1 MGDQPQ
7 KTGVKSPSE
16 ATKKIKNT
24 VPAMQA
30 VLEAEPLALF
40 PDPMTFQRAMANPGE
55 LPPTAIPG
63 LQRAVGNQHV
73 QTMLTRTDPAAG
85 IVTEI
90 QKQAIEGYVQQ
101 RAAPDGAP
109 IEVTQRQP
117 DADGGVELSDPVTD
131 EINRGISRGGSSLP
145 KDTQIKMK
153 HNLGVANPEEIQ
165 VHTDQQAHTLSKALG
180 ARAFTTGSH
189 IFFRQ
194 GEYDPGSTKG
204 QALLYHE
211 SVHTVQ
217 QGGVKGNAPQAK
229 MVVNRAD
236 DRYEQEAEAVAEQA
250 ILAPE
255 PTQPQFVEPGAAP
268 KTAPHVSQKDDEES
282 DERAIPA
289 TSYVQMAEEKK
300 EEKEESKEEKKEEEK
315 EAKEKEKEEKE
326 RKKEA
331 EEKGKEKEQEAKE
344 SGEEKKEASKSKAKD
359 KGKEAGQ
366 PKEKPPPPQ
375 IPGAA
380 EFTPPEPKVDP
391 SVVDDLDGDTAT
403 EKKFDPET
411 FEFEEP
417 EQQPLLPTWDQLA
430 EGTVQLSME
439 EVQEEYRIRLGLAAS
454 APADFEGIDDPR
466 QSFNVEPGEP
476 AEPTKSGA
484 DLVGEA
490 FAQGA
495 LAGFTEGAQSW
506 ATDTALEMATSKIKY
521 ADGLINLCKLAYD
534 PKAWVQDNVF
544 AVGDSFMAVGS
555 AFKDIGSE
563 KTPFGV
569 IAATLEA
576 AIAIIDFINSIIGL
590 INQILTMLLWILRA
604 LLTVSNV
611 MIGLAP
617 IVIVIVLVPVFPFA
631 WTPAVFSPIA
641 SFCSFAISWLDPLN
655 TVVSQVG
662 TVLSLVKLQLQP
674 FAIMFRMLDM
684 LTYQGDPEEMEKKQ
698 AKLQGNIKGFVQSTT
713 TSALDNAK
721 DKAVDGINKRRDQS
735 KVKKL
740 EDQAKTGDSPDL
752 QARIAA
758 KKDEFKEKYGES
770 VEDFRGK
777 SKKQTAKEMAKAAAA
792 APAAAIGK
800 AFGIKREGGE
810 WKATGIYEG
819 AAAVKKKGFK
829 EAVKSGV
836 KGLATTF
843 KERRREVQEELRKE
857 QAAVREKVQKRA
869 GESAEKI
876 GRKTGAARP
885 EEVPGLAAV
894 PVVVPPAVVALPYK
908 KTSLGEV
915 KGEAEEAT
923 ERAKRWTGEPSE
935 KPKAEREAEVERG
948 KHGARQQ
955 WAEDQADQK
964 RRQAQDARDAARAD
978 EIQAGEHQQKARDAE
993 EAKKRHED
1001 NAKRLNDEADADT
1014 RSAKTHHEKAA
1025 QEEETRKRLDKEA
1038 GESEAAAKKERDK
1051 ANQLRGEA
1059 ENAESQ
1065 ASAARREAEGKQR
1078 DLEEAQKAA
1087 KELDQRL
1094 GEAKR
1099 KRQEAQEKCDEA
1111 LQGPGGMDTGK
1122 SRALRNLELAERR
1135 LTEAQTK
1142 AGAANERVAKA
1153 RSELDEANT
1162 RRQKAATEA
1171 QQKREA
1177 ADKARREA
1185 DRLQTEADKKKT
1197 EAQEAGKR
1205 KADSLKEAD
1214 KFDDVAKQK
1223 RAAAQKAQDDAKEA
1237 ERQRQYHEDET
1248 DRLVREARNKRE
1260 EADRHDE
1267 AAKEFEFIAKKESYR
1282 AKPPKKDEDL
1292 DDWIDKVSK
1301 WKGESVFGGQRH
1313 GPGIIGTNLIYWL
1326 MQTPWADEEYEEAR
1340 AKTDQALAHKDAGEY
1355 QQALDIVKG
1364 LDAESWQKKADDLKA
1379 LLGPRWGRQESIDKF
1394 ETLASDIRSFYVYD
1408 PSNPPPSAGQ
1418 RLKLQLNTLIPGLAT
1433 GATRV
1438 NGGETAFVVT
1448 VIERVGGDVNTPVTD
1463 EITDFPQGTNKVEK
1477 DYYSLLPASQ
1487 RPISLTVRPKPVTFE
1502 VNDVERTYTPKYRKV
1517 NKSLQS
1523 GLTLYDVWIGYESS
1537 LQFTSTPVNT
1547 ATADQGYSY
1556 DITATGGEGGDLTI
1570 TAPTRPT
1577 WLSLTDNGDG
1587 TATLTGTP
1595 TDANLGDND
1604 VKLKVEGE
1612 GGFFATQSFKL
1623 TVRAMPR
1630 FTSTPVT
1637 MVYRDDNYSYSISAT
1652 DPDTAGSQLAITA
1665 LTKPGWLRLTD
1676 NGDGTATLTG
1686 TPTAAQVGAH
1696 SVELKVMDDYG
1707 YTATQEFTVTVSEPV
1722 QPKRAESA
1730 GTAVQGKM
1738 AVVQRQPDPD
1748 EGQALISG
1756 DREVPQAKGIPMAG
1770 EGPEA
1775 VVQEDLAVVQR
1786 QPDPGVTG
1794 IAGQDTRAIKEEE
1807 APIAGED
1814 TRTVVWEELAALQ
1827 RQPDLA
1833 IADQGT
1839 EAIEVEETPMAGE
1852 EPEAFVGDEL
1862 GVLQPQPDLA
1872 ATASQGAGAIK
1883 GEKVSIAAEEPGV
1896 AVEDDLDLLQR
1907 QSDLIA
1913 GPDMEAAEGPD
1924 TLIAGEDV
1932 EATEAVQQK
1941 EEPLEVIPAPQ
1952 SLVVQLQTEGEEEED
1967 EEAFISESDIA
1978 YQKSLAARAT
1988 LLEMAPEPPEN
1999 MIEQIQGA
2007 ALAYEAADAEEYDLA
2022 LQQQQVG
2029 GLIEHGQ
2036 GQMVELAGARQMTAV
2051 NKQGVAAQIQDA
2063 ETQMQAQ
2070 DQMQTALASQEGQ
2083 TQQTAKQGAEG
2094 QNVMSQ
2100 IFGKIMSA
2108 FGMGS
2113 SQGAGDN
2120 GAQGQSGAMKSGV
2133 QDTSK
2138 TTGATADSTKTGQQ
2152 SVASS
2157 KARTMKVQEGAKSAQ
2172 DDLNQLDDKLASDMA
2187 GNQEGLDELGE
2198 AAAANEESLATVQGE
2213 KERLRDEHT
2222 SATSIAE
2229 MWAEEHRFVR
2239 EQVFSQLES
2248 ELA

>member
-16 ATKKIKNT
+16 ATKKIKNA
-24 VPAMQA
+24 VPAMQV
-30 VLEAEPLALF
+30 VLETEPLALF
-40 PDPMTFQRAMANPGE
+40 PDPMTLQRAMVNPGG

-73 QTMLTRTDPAAG
+73 QTMLTCAEPAAG
-85 IVTEI
+85 IAAQI
-90 QKQAIEGYVQQ
+90 QKQAIVGYAQQ
-101 RAAPDGAP
+101 RAAPDGASV
-109 IEVTQRQP
+109 EVTQRQP

-145 KDTQIKMK
+145 KDTQVKMK
-153 HNLGVANPEEIQ
+153 HNLGIANPEEIQ
-165 VHTDQQAHTLSKALG
+165 VHTGQQADTLGKALG

-229 MVVNRAD
+229 MVVNPPD
-236 DRYEQEAEAVAEQA
+236 DRYEQEAEAVAGQA
-250 ILAPE
+250 VLAPE
-255 PTQPQFVEPGAAP
+255 PIQPQFVEPGPAP
-268 KTAPHVSQKDDEES
+268 KTTPHVSQKDDEES
-282 DERAIPA
+282 DQGAVP
-289 TSYVQMAEEKK
+289 TMSYVQMAEEKK
-300 EEKEESKEEKKEEEK
+300 EEKEESKEEEK

-326 RKKEA
+326 REKEA

-359 KGKEAGQ
+359 KGKAAGQ

-403 EKKFDPET
+403 EVKFDPDA

-439 EVQEEYRIRLGLAAS
+439 EVQEEYRIRLSLADS
-454 APADFEGIDDPR
+454 DPADFESIDDPT
-466 QSFNVEPGEP
+466 QGFNVEPGEP

-617 IVIVIVLVPVFPFA
+617 TVIVIVLVPVFPFA

-655 TVVSQVG
+655 TVVGQVG
-662 TVLSLVKLQLQP
+662 TVLNLVKLQLQP

-800 AFGIKREGGE
+800 AFGVKREEGE
-810 WKATGIYEG
+810 WKAAGIYGGVAE
-819 AAAVKKKGFK
+819 VKKKGFK
-829 EAVKSGV
+829 EAVKAGAKS
-836 KGLATTF
+836 LATTF
-843 KERRREVQEELRKE
+843 KERRREVQQALRKE

-894 PVVVPPAVVALPYK
+894 PVVVPPAGVTLMPYK
-908 KTSLGEV
+908 KTSLGEI
-915 KGEAEEAT
+915 KGKAEEAT
-923 ERAKRWTGEPSE
+923 KTTEKWVGEP
-935 KPKAEREAEVERG
+935 KKTKAQGEAETERT
-948 KHGARQQ
+948 KHLTAQQQAEADAKHKRQ
-955 WAEDQADQK
+955 
-964 RRQAQDARDAARAD
+964 QAQDARDAARAD
-978 EIQAGEHQQKARDAE
+978 EVQAGEHQKKAQEAAEAKRKHEEDAE
-993 EAKKRHED
+993 KFGKQAADAQSSAETQRKKAAEEEKTQ
-1001 NAKRLNDEADADT
+1001 KRLE
-1014 RSAKTHHEKAA
+1014 
-1025 QEEETRKRLDKEA
+1025 KEA
-1038 GESEAAAKKERDK
+1038 GESEAAAKKGRDK
-1051 ANQLRGEA
+1051 ASQSSKEA
-1059 ENAESQ
+1059 GDAEKQ
-1065 ASAARREAEGKQR
+1065 ASAAKKEAEGKQQELGNAQEKAKAANQ
-1078 DLEEAQKAA
+1078 DLEEA
-1087 KELDQRL
+1087 
-1094 GEAKR
+1094 KR
-1099 KRQEAQEKCDEA
+1099 KQQEMQEKCDKA

-1142 AGAANERVAKA
+1142 ADAANERVAKA

-1162 RRQKAATEA
+1162 RRQKAETEA
-1171 QQKREA
+1171 RQKREV
-1177 ADKARREA
+1177 ADKAQREA
-1185 DRLQTEADKKKT
+1185 DRLQTEAGKKKT

-1205 KADSLKEAD
+1205 KADNLKEAG
-1214 KFDDVAKQK
+1214 KFDEVAKQK
-1223 RAAAQKAQDDAKEA
+1223 RAAAKKAQDDADEA
-1237 ERQRQYHEDET
+1237 ERQRKHHEDET
-1248 DRLVREARNKRE
+1248 DRLVGVAKNKRE
-1260 EADRHDE
+1260 EADLYDE
-1267 AAKEFEFIAKKESYR
+1267 AAEKFEFTAKKEGYR
-1282 AKPPKKDEDL
+1282 ARPPEEDEDL

-1301 WKGESVFGGQRH
+1301 WKGEPVFGGQRH

-1340 AKTDQALAHKDAGEY
+1340 AKTDQAIALKNAGQY

-1364 LDAESWQKKADDLKA
+1364 LNAESWQKKADSLKE
-1379 LLGPRWGRQESIDKF
+1379 LLGPRGWRNETIANF
-1394 ETLASDIRSFYVYD
+1394 ETLANDIRSFYVYD

-1418 RLKLQLNTLIPGLAT
+1418 RLKLQLNTLTPGLPP
-1433 GATRV
+1433 GAVRV

-1463 EITDFPQGTNKVEK
+1463 EITDFPQGTDKVEK

-1487 RPISLTVRPKPVTFE
+1487 RPISLAVRPKPVTFE
-1502 VNDVERTYTPKYRKV
+1502 ANDVERTYTPKYRKV

-1523 GLTLYDVWIGYESS
+1523 GVTLYDVWIGYESS
-1537 LQFTSTPVNT
+1537 LSFTSTAVT
-1547 ATADQGYSY
+1547 SATSGQGYRY

-1570 TAPTRPT
+1570 TAPTRPA

-1595 TDANLGDND
+1595 ADANVGDHD

-1665 LTKPGWLRLTD
+1665 LTKPGWLSLTD

-1696 SVELKVMDDYG
+1696 SVELKVEDDYG
-1707 YTATQEFTVTVSEPV
+1707 YTAAQSFTVTVSEPV

-1730 GTAVQGKM
+1730 GTAVQRKM
-1738 AVVQRQPDPD
+1738 AVVQRRPDPD
-1748 EGQALISG
+1748 EGQALIRG

-1775 VVQEDLAVVQR
+1775 VVQEDLAVIQR
-1786 QPDPGVTG
+1786 QPDPGGAG
-1794 IAGQDTRAIKEEE
+1794 IAGQDTRAIREEE
-1807 APIAGED
+1807 APISGED
-1814 TRTVVWEELAALQ
+1814 TRAAVWEKLAVLQRQPGPAIAGRDAEAVEGEETLMAGEEPGAAVEEDSVLQRQPDFGMALTRPDTGAIEEEKAPIAGEEPGAAIENDLGLLQ
-1827 RQPDLA
+1827 RQPDLS
-1833 IADQGT
+1833 G
-1839 EAIEVEETPMAGE
+1839 P
-1852 EPEAFVGDEL
+1852 
-1862 GVLQPQPDLA
+1862 
-1872 ATASQGAGAIK
+1872 ATT
-1883 GEKVSIAAEEPGV
+1883 
-1896 AVEDDLDLLQR
+1896 
-1907 QSDLIA
+1907 
-1913 GPDMEAAEGPD
+1913 GPDVEAAEGPG

-1932 EATEAVQQK
+1932 EATEAVHQ
-1941 EEPLEVIPAPQ
+1941 EEESLEVIPAPQ

-1967 EEAFISESDIA
+1967 EEAFISDSDIA
-1978 YQKSLAARAT
+1978 YQKSLAARAS

-1999 MIEQIQGA
+1999 MIERIQGA
-2007 ALAYEAADAEEYDLA
+2007 ALAYEAVDAEEYDLA
-2022 LQQQQVG
+2022 LQQQQIG
-2029 GLIEHGQ
+2029 GMIEHGQ
-2036 GQMVELAGARQMTAV
+2036 GQMVELEGARQMTAV

-2070 DQMQTALASQEGQ
+2070 DQMQSQLASQEGQ
-2083 TQQTAKQGAEG
+2083 TQQTAKQGDEG

-2138 TTGATADSTKTGQQ
+2138 TTGATAGATKTGQQ